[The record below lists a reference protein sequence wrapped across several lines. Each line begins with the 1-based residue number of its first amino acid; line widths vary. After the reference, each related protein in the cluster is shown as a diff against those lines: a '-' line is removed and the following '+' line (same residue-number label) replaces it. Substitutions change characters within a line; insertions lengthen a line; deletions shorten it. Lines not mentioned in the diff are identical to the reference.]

1 MRLDKRTALLLA
13 WMVVASP
20 LEAADEGEETRK
32 TAPPTYESPI
42 LSLLLLPVNLLAKI
56 ASLLAPS
63 EPPKAQPEE
72 SRAGQTKP

>member
-32 TAPPTYESPI
+32 TAPPSYESPI
-42 LSLLLLPVNLLAKI
+42 LSLLLLPANLLAKI
-56 ASLLAPS
+56 ASLLAPG
-63 EPPKAQPEE
+63 EQPETQPQE
-72 SRAGQTKP
+72 SRTGHAEQ